1 MVDVQKIDT
10 RNLVDR
16 VYEYILDQII
26 TGTVRYGDT
35 IGIKKIAEELG
46 VSTMPVREAV
56 KRLEFEQ
63 VVSIKPRSFCRVRRP
78 SRKMIMEVYEL
89 RRVLEVYA
97 VTKSLGRGDAAAIGR
112 LRVIVDRMRSL
123 HDEADVAVH
132 EKKAIELDREFHSEI
147 CGLAGNDFLNSY
159 FRQLSLHVN
168 MTLIHEK
175 TYHTLE
181 RGWSEVHAEILRCIE
196 SEPSRAVEVLQGH
209 FTNVT
214 DLLGANGSRTGG
226 DVDDEEQ

>member
-1 MVDVQKIDT
+1 MVSAQKIDT

-16 VYEYILDQII
+16 VYEYVLDQII
-26 TGTVRYGDT
+26 TGAVRYGDT
-35 IGIKKIAEELG
+35 ISIKKIAGELG

-63 VVSIKPRSFCRVRRP
+63 VVSIKPRSFCRMRRP
-78 SRKMIMEVYEL
+78 SRKTIMEVYEL
-89 RRVLEVYA
+89 REALEEFA
-97 VTKSLGRGDAAAIGR
+97 VTKTLGKVGAEAIGR
-112 LRVIVDRMRSL
+112 LRGIVERMRRL
-123 HDEADVAVH
+123 HDESDAAVR

-147 CGLAGNDFLNSY
+147 GALAGSGVLNTY
-159 FRQLSLHVN
+159 YRQLSLHVN

-196 SEPSRAVEVLQGH
+196 KEPGCAVKALQEH
-209 FTNVT
+209 FANVKN
-214 DLLGANGSRTGG
+214 LLEANGSRGA
-226 DVDDEEQ
+226 EEEDQ